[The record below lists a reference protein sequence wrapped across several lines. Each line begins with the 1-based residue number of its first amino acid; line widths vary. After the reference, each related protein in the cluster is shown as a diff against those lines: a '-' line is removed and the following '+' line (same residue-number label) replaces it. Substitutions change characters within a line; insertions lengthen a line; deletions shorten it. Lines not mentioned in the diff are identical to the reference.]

1 MNAFILAGGKSTR
14 MGRDKALLEWQGRPL
29 IEHAVTRLRALGM
42 NAQILG
48 SRPDLACFAPVV
60 PDNFPGQGP
69 LAGIEAALSV
79 TDTGL
84 NLFVP
89 IDLPM
94 LPAEFLRWM
103 SVRAETTQAAATIPC
118 IEGRPQPL
126 CAIYHRGLCEGIRA
140 SLQRG
145 DGKVTRAI
153 ELAAQATGMRQ
164 AISTHIDLFDVEA
177 VAATDVFT
185 PVQHQVLPPHLW
197 FENVNAPDDLARSLH
212 RWPA

>member
-42 NAQILG
+42 NARILG
-48 SRPDLACFAPVV
+48 NRPDLACFAPVV
-60 PDNFPGQGP
+60 SDNFPGQGP

-79 TDTGL
+79 TETGL

-118 IEGRPQPL
+118 IEGQPQPL
-126 CAIYHRGLCEGIRA
+126 CAVYHRGLCEGIRA
-140 SLQRG
+140 SLQSG
-145 DGKVTRAI
+145 GGKVMRAV
-153 ELAAQATGMRQ
+153 EQAAQAAGMR
-164 AISTHIDLFDVEA
+164 IDRFDVEA

-185 PVQHQVLPPHLW
+185 PVQHQIRLPHLW
-197 FENVNAPDDLARSLH
+197 FENVNAPADLARSLH
-212 RWPA
+212 RWSA